1 MTLTYDRK
9 CLEHTVL
16 VGVHGS
22 RPADPREPLAT
33 TLFRQELRLLALR
46 CAHFRDFEE
55 ACIFAVAF
63 HFPLFGL
70 RTAAATDYRTVNHCR
85 T

>member
-1 MTLTYDRK
+1 MTLTYPI
-9 CLEHTVL
+9 ENVL
-16 VGVHGS
+16 NTLGTCRGP

-55 ACIFAVAF
+55 AWIFAAAF
-63 HFPLFGL
+63 HFFLFGL
-70 RTAAATDYRTVNHCR
+70 RTAAATDYRAVNHCR